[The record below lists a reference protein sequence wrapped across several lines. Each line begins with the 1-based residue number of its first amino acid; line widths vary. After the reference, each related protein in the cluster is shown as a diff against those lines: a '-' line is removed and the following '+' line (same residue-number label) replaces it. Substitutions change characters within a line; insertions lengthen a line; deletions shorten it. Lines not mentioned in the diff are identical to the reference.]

1 MHNGSE
7 IPLMVR
13 KMLLDTAEEENIMI
27 PIMVITLKLLLLSK
41 RVAVMWAIMEVLSGM
56 GQEGYYHIMT
66 ICGKGNK
73 LSKSLR
79 IPMIQ
84 YQ

>member
-41 RVAVMWAIMEVLSGM
+41 RVAVM
-56 GQEGYYHIMT
+56 
-66 ICGKGNK
+66 
-73 LSKSLR
+73 
-79 IPMIQ
+79 
-84 YQ
+84 